1 MAEKYTYIYDMPY
14 KVRQR
19 LTDVLNVN
27 DVWKDLAGL
36 YLNYGQVIDSFRI
49 QTKKNR
55 PQIGFFILRPKL
67 RTFEGQNIGKA
78 ALLLMRC

>member
-27 DVWKDLAGL
+27 DVWRDLAGL
-36 YLNYGQVIDSFRI
+36 HLNYGQVVCKI
-49 QTKKNR
+49 
-55 PQIGFFILRPKL
+55 
-67 RTFEGQNIGKA
+67 
-78 ALLLMRC
+78 